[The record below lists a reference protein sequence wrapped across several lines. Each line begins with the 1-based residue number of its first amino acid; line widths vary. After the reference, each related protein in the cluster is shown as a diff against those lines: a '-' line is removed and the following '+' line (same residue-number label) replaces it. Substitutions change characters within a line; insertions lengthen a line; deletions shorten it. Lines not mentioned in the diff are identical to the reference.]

1 MGGGKFRAFLCV
13 SCVHNFGS
21 KLCEYLM
28 VVLSLCLW
36 KYHRYNLLKIID
48 SVIAKVCFAH
58 VITGW
63 HSLDNVRSFQRTF
76 GKLIFKG
83 IRNSSIHKEMRMTN
97 VYTRLLLESILFV
110 LLLFVTYYGDQTIEA
125 VCLTGISSPESC
137 VGFLYFGWSNFWAEY
152 STVLLCCLSTSSWS
166 LWERGRG
173 GNFTTPPPVGFP
185 LITQKR

>member
-1 MGGGKFRAFLCV
+1 MGRGKFRAFLCV
-13 SCVHNFGS
+13 SCVRNFGS

-76 GKLIFKG
+76 GKLIFKR
-83 IRNSSIHKEMRMTN
+83 IRNSSILRKWEWRTFTQDFCWNPFFLFYCFLSLTMETKQL
-97 VYTRLLLESILFV
+97 RLCVWREFPRRGVGLGFCIL
-110 LLLFVTYYGDQTIEA
+110 GEIISEQTI
-125 VCLTGISSPESC
+125 
-137 VGFLYFGWSNFWAEY
+137 
-152 STVLLCCLSTSSWS
+152 VLSFFVVFELVL
-166 LWERGRG
+166 GRWYLLKG
-173 GNFTTPPPVGFP
+173 V
-185 LITQKR
+185 IK